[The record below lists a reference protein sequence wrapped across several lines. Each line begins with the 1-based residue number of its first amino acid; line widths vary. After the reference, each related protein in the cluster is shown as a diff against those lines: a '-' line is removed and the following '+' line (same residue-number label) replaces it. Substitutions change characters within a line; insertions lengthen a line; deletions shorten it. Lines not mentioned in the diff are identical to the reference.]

1 MERTVPSAPSD
12 APEGTGLLDAMPR
25 QRERGG
31 AAVTGTPVTTP
42 PTAAPENRLRVP
54 RLQRLLPTP
63 IGTPFTFGY
72 GAVLAVVSLV
82 AAHLDPA
89 LVRELHQGS
98 STDVAHLVRT
108 PVLVLVA
115 SALWIAG
122 GILSPYAL
130 ALLFVLT
137 ALERRIGGVRTAG
150 VFLLGHVGATLA
162 TEVPIGLAV
171 LVGHLPASSLHR
183 LDYGVSFGV
192 AASLGALA
200 GLLRPWLRWP
210 LLALFGWL
218 LVTALIAFTDPL
230 TDWGHPIA
238 LTIGI
243 ATWPLVRRRHRARR
257 SLPAAW
263 PPARCG
269 RWGLRSPGSPRG
281 RHQRWAVGAGRG
293 PRAGRARGR
302 GHWGVGLRGALR
314 VRVQVVGLVRLVVRG
329 HRRAGRTGRDLGVGK
344 SRRRPGVV
352 CRAAGGN
359 HRRDRGDHRRS
370 MTEPLPGC
378 LRVFRGKP
386 RRTVTRRPDPR
397 TSHW

>member
-1 MERTVPSAPSD
+1 LERTVPSAPSD

-108 PVLVLVA
+108 PVLVLLA

-263 PPARCG
+263 PR
-269 RWGLRSPGSPRG
+269 RG
-281 RHQRWAVGAGRG
+281 
-293 PRAGRARGR
+293 
-302 GHWGVGLRGALR
+302 
-314 VRVQVVGLVRLVVRG
+314 
-329 HRRAGRTGRDLGVGK
+329 
-344 SRRRPGVV
+344 
-352 CRAAGGN
+352 AAGG
-359 HRRDRGDHRRS
+359 D
-370 MTEPLPGC
+370 
-378 LRVFRGKP
+378 
-386 RRTVTRRPDPR
+386 
-397 TSHW
+397 